1 MAFYNKKFVKVT
13 EKWIPVSKS
22 VSCYDAKR
30 LAKDIEKESTVSY
43 TDVMAVLSAIPSVM
57 TRYLAEGH
65 SVKLDGIGSFH
76 LSFECKKTGVDTPE
90 EVSMDQVT
98 NIKVQ
103 FRPTMKAGVGSQKG
117 KRINTL
123 IADDIDWTYL
133 PGTKA
138 DASDEDT
145 PNEGGDTPDGG
156 DNTPEGGNTGGGTGG
171 GDLEG

>member
-1 MAFYNKKFVKVT
+1 MAFYSKKFVKLT
-13 EKWIPVSKS
+13 EKWAPVAKS

-30 LAKDIEKESTVSY
+30 LAKDIEKESTVSQ
-43 TDVMAVLSAIPSVM
+43 TDVMAVLNAIPNVM

-65 SVKLDGIGSFH
+65 SVKLDGIGSFF
-76 LSFECKKTGVDTPE
+76 LTFECKKTGVDTPE

-123 IADDIDWTYL
+123 IADDIEWTYL
-133 PGTKA
+133 PSTKA
-138 DASDEDT
+138 DATDEDAAED
-145 PNEGGDTPDGG
+145 EGGGNNG
-156 DNTPEGGNTGGGTGG
+156 SGGNTGGG
-171 GDLEG
+171 GDFVG

>member
-1 MAFYNKKFVKVT
+1 MAFFGKKFTKLT
-13 EKWIPVSKS
+13 EKWIPVAKS

-30 LAKDIEKESTVSY
+30 LAKDIEKESTVSQ
-43 TDVMAVLSAIPSVM
+43 TDVMAVLNAIPNVM
-57 TRYLAEGH
+57 SRYLAEGH
-65 SVKLDGIGSFH
+65 SVKLDGIGSFF
-76 LSFECKKTGVDTPE
+76 LTFECKKTGVDTPE

-123 IADDIDWTYL
+123 IADDIEWTYL

-138 DASDEDT
+138 DATDEDAA
-145 PNEGGDTPDGG
+145 ED
-156 DNTPEGGNTGGGTGG
+156 EGGNTDGGNNNTGG
-171 GDLEG
+171 GGFVG

>member
-1 MAFYNKKFVKVT
+1 MAFYGKQYVKLT
-13 EKWIPVSKS
+13 EKWIPVSKT

-43 TDVMAVLSAIPSVM
+43 TDVVAVLSAIPSVM

-76 LSFECKKTGVDTPE
+76 LIFECKKTGVDKPE

-103 FRPTMKAGVGSQKG
+103 FRPAMKAGVGSQKG

-123 IADDIDWTYL
+123 IADDIEWTYL
-133 PGTKA
+133 PSTKGESFDD
-138 DASDEDT
+138 DAEE
-145 PNEGGDTPDGG
+145 NEGANNEQGTQGGNNSGDGG
-156 DNTPEGGNTGGGTGG
+156 FEG
-171 GDLEG
+171 

>member
-1 MAFYNKKFVKVT
+1 MAFFGKKFIKVAG
-13 EKWIPVSKS
+13 KWVPVVKS
-22 VSCYDAKR
+22 VSNYDAKR
-30 LAKDIEKESTVSY
+30 LAKDIEKESTVSQ
-43 TDVMAVLSAIPSVM
+43 TDVMAVLNAIPNVM

-76 LSFECKKTGVDTPE
+76 LTFECKKTGVDTPE
-90 EVSMDQVT
+90 EVSIDQVT

-123 IADDIDWTYL
+123 IADDIEWTYL

-138 DASDEDT
+138 DATDEDA
-145 PNEGGDTPDGG
+145 PDTDGG
-156 DNTPEGGNTGGGTGG
+156 GNDNGGGNNGGGNDFVG
-171 GDLEG
+171 